1 MELGLLGY
9 QKGIYLEAKL
19 CSTFIA
25 FIISIAFSRVDSGE
39 FVAIGAV
46 NPKHN
51 SNKYASK
58 EILWTRPHVPS
69 PLLVR

>member
-1 MELGLLGY
+1 M
-9 QKGIYLEAKL
+9 GIKRVYIIETKL
-19 CSTFIA
+19 CRTFIA

-58 EILWTRPHVPS
+58 EILWTRPHVFYLPKAS